1 MSLNRIVR
9 LLAISGFVVA
19 FGGLAAAQ
27 TATTAA
33 PDAAKQQ
40 EEKAKLESKAAVML
54 EQVIS
59 EAQALKLPE
68 NRVRVQIVAGDLLWD
83 RSAARARALFTD
95 AGAVLGQMLVG
106 TDASDRADMQM
117 LNTLRREL
125 VLAAGRHDA
134 ELGYQLLRST
144 QPPASSAT
152 NAGNRRRGGFDADNL
167 EQSLL
172 AVIATTDPKI
182 AYQKAAESLDK
193 GEYPTSLSRVLAQ
206 LQSKDQEAFKKLSD
220 KTLSRLGSDSLL
232 GNMQAA
238 NLAMSLLRPGPRAAS
253 TTSNAGSSSASE
265 NNAAI
270 LSESAFQDLLGNSIT
285 AALTA
290 TPRTNSGGGNNN
302 NRRRARGDA
311 MMIGRGSGEA
321 PEIIIDGPATAQ
333 TQPDPAQVQQNNARA
348 LLRGLQGLLPHID
361 RYLPERSQPLRQKLT
376 ELGMS
381 GNTLEN
387 FGNQMRNV
395 MQQGDSESMAA
406 AASTAPPPLQS
417 RLYQEAAQR
426 AVAEG
431 NTDRAL
437 QIANEHLDERSRGP
451 VMQAI
456 DFKKLTTTAS
466 AEKLGEIR
474 QKLAAL
480 PSDADRVKYLA
491 DLAVAT
497 QKDNPK
503 LALRFAEDA
512 RNLVSRR
519 ATDYRDLENQL
530 RVAEIFAAI
539 DPKRS
544 FEVLEPGIAQLN
556 ELLAAAQ
563 VLSGFEVE
571 VFRDGELPLQG
582 GSELG
587 RMLARYGQQLASLA
601 KSDFEMA
608 QITADKF
615 QFAEPRLLAKLTIV
629 QSAFGVQRTSLDN
642 NRRFENRRFF
652 TR

>member
-27 TATTAA
+27 TATSAA

-40 EEKAKLESKAAVML
+40 EEKAKLEGKAAVML

-68 NRVRVQIVAGDLLWD
+68 NRIRVQIMAGDLLWD

-95 AGAVLGQMLVG
+95 AGALLGQMLLEA
-106 TDASDRADMQM
+106 DASDRGDMQM
-117 LNTLRREL
+117 LNGLRREL
-125 VLAAGRHDA
+125 VLAAARHDA
-134 ELGYQLLRST
+134 ELAYQLLRSS
-144 QPPASSAT
+144 QPPASSTT
-152 NAGNRRRGGFDADNL
+152 NAGNRRRGFDPENL

-232 GNMQAA
+232 ANMQAT
-238 NLAMSLLRPGPRAAS
+238 NLAMSLLRPGPRAS
-253 TTSNAGSSSASE
+253 TSPSSSTSSA
-265 NNAAI
+265 NNAQI

-285 AALTA
+285 AALSA
-290 TPRTNSGGGNNN
+290 TPRTNSGGGGND
-302 NRRRARGDA
+302 NRRRVRGGG
-311 MMIGRGSGEA
+311 MMTRANSGER
-321 PEIIIDGPATAQ
+321 PVEIIMDPTQTAQ
-333 TQPDPAQVQQNNARA
+333 TQSDPAQIQQNNARA
-348 LLRGLQGLLPHID
+348 LLRGLQGLLPQID
-361 RYLPERSQPLRQKLT
+361 QFLPERGQALRQKLT
-376 ELGMS
+376 ELGMND
-381 GNTLEN
+381 NTLAN

-395 MQQGDSESMAA
+395 MQQGDSESMVT

-417 RLYQEAAQR
+417 RLYQEAARR
-426 AVAEG
+426 AVDEG
-431 NTDRAL
+431 NNDRAL
-437 QIANEHLDERSRGP
+437 QIANEHLDEQSRTS

-466 AEKLGEIR
+466 AEKLTEIR

-497 QKDNPK
+497 HKDNPK

-512 RNLVSRR
+512 RSLVSRR

-530 RVAEIFAAI
+530 RVAEIFASI
-539 DPKRS
+539 EPKRS
-544 FEVLEPGIAQLN
+544 FEVLEPGIGQLN

-571 VFRDGELPLQG
+571 VFRDGELPLQAS
-582 GSELG
+582 SELG
-587 RMLARYGQQLASLA
+587 RMIARYGQQLASLA

-615 QFAEPRLLAKLTIV
+615 QFAEPRLLAKLMIV
-629 QSAFGVQRTSLDN
+629 QNAFGVPRTSLDN
-642 NRRFENRRFF
+642 NRRFDNFRFF

>member
-9 LLAISGFVVA
+9 LLAISGFLVA

-27 TATTAA
+27 TATSAA

-68 NRVRVQIVAGDLLWD
+68 NRIRVHIMAGDLLWD

-95 AGAVLGQMLVG
+95 AGALLGQMLVEA
-106 TDASDRADMQM
+106 DASDRGDMQT
-117 LNTLRREL
+117 LNGLRREL
-125 VLAAGRHDA
+125 VLAAARHDA
-134 ELGYQLLRST
+134 ELAYQLLRST
-144 QPPASSAT
+144 QPPAST
-152 NAGNRRRGGFDADNL
+152 TDAGNRRRGFDPENL

-232 GNMQAA
+232 ANLQAT
-238 NLAMSLLRPGPRAAS
+238 NLAMSLLRPGPRAS
-253 TTSNAGSSSASE
+253 TSGSSSTASA
-265 NNAAI
+265 NNATI

-290 TPRTNSGGGNNN
+290 TPRTNSGNGGNN
-302 NRRRARGDA
+302 NRRRVRGDA
-311 MMIGRGSGEA
+311 VMIRSGSGEG
-321 PEIIIDGPATAQ
+321 PVQVIMDTPATAQ
-333 TQPDPAQVQQNNARA
+333 TQPDPAQIQQNNARA
-348 LLRGLQGLLPHID
+348 LLRGLQGLLPQVD
-361 RYLPERSQPLRQKLT
+361 QYLPERGQALRQKLT
-376 ELGMS
+376 ELGMND
-381 GNTLEN
+381 NTLAN
-387 FGNQMRNV
+387 FGNQMQNV
-395 MQQGDSESMAA
+395 LQQGDSESMVA

-417 RLYQEAAQR
+417 RFYQEAARR
-426 AVAEG
+426 AVDEG
-431 NTDRAL
+431 NNDRAL
-437 QIANEHLDERSRGP
+437 QIANEHLDEQSRTS

-491 DLAVAT
+491 DLAAAT
-497 QKDNPK
+497 RKDNPK

-530 RVAEIFAAI
+530 RVAEIFASI
-539 DPKRS
+539 EPKRS
-544 FEVLEPGIAQLN
+544 FEVLEPGIAHLN

-571 VFRDGELPLQG
+571 VFRDGELPLQAS
-582 GSELG
+582 SELG
-587 RMLARYGQQLASLA
+587 RMIARYGQQLASLA

-629 QSAFGVQRTSLDN
+629 QSAFGMQRTWLDN
-642 NRRFENRRFF
+642 NRRFENFRFF